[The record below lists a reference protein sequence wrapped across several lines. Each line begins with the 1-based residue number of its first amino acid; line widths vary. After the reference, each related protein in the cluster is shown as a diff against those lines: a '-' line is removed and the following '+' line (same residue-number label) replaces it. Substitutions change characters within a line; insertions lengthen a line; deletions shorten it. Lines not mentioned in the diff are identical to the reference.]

1 MFELSRAHTASFDR
15 GRLIDNVG
23 RYLPT
28 KNLAGAVLIIKFDER
43 SFAL

>member
-15 GRLIDNVG
+15 ERLRDNVG

-28 KNLAGAVLIIKFDER
+28 KNLSGALLK
-43 SFAL
+43 

>member
-1 MFELSRAHTASFDR
+1 MFDR
-15 GRLIDNVG
+15 EHLIDNVG

-28 KNLAGAVLIIKFDER
+28 KNLSGALLIAIKFDER